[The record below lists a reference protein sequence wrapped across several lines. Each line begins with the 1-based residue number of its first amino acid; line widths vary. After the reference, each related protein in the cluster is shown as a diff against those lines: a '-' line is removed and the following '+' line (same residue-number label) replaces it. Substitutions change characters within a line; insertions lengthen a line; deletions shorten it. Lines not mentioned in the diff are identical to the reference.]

1 MYLEELVNSWYK
13 FDALGDSGSLLMI
26 RYYSIPRGL
35 SHPKAKLR
43 QQIDLWING
52 YNKRF
57 VNGANFRLEKVNNFV
72 FVLSKGMCYL
82 WKQIPMRS

>member
-13 FDALGDSGSLLMI
+13 FDTLGDSGSLLMI

-35 SHPKAKLR
+35 LHPKAKLR
-43 QQIDLWING
+43 QEIDLWINS

-57 VNGANFRLEKVNNFV
+57 FAHWTFFLRKIIQFT
-72 FVLSKGMCYL
+72 FSIRKGMFYL
-82 WKQIPMRS
+82 WKQIPMQS

>member
-1 MYLEELVNSWYK
+1 MFSCFHHQMYLEELVNSWYR

-35 SHPKAKLR
+35 LHPKAKLK
-43 QQIDLWING
+43 QEIDLWVNS

-57 VNGANFRLEKVNNFV
+57 VQSVDIGK
-72 FVLSKGMCYL
+72 
-82 WKQIPMRS
+82 

>member
-13 FDALGDSGSLLMI
+13 FDTLGDSGSLLMI

-35 SHPKAKLR
+35 LHPKAKLR
-43 QQIDLWING
+43 QEIDLWIKS

-57 VNGANFRLEKVNNFV
+57 CPLDLFSTENNSIQF
-72 FVLSKGMCYL
+72 FHS
-82 WKQIPMRS
+82 